1 MTASAPARTIS
12 LNPAGVLSERWRF
25 PAAVAA
31 VIVLSFTLRIG
42 PTTPDVSWLIDM
54 CVRILN
60 GERAYIDVFETTPP
74 VPVLLYMPG
83 AWIER
88 HFSIPAELAVIAYAY
103 AAYSGV
109 LWLMLRLLPEKL
121 EGLGPA
127 RWFVVFPAGLYLFI
141 LTNDTFAQRE
151 TFSAALMAPMICALI
166 AWRQTGAWP
175 PLSLRA
181 AAAVLAGLA
190 AAIKPPLF
198 TLPLLFCG
206 AYLIVTE
213 RSLRPI
219 YSSGLIASAFAF
231 AAITAASFAIFPA
244 YFDGVYQLMRD
255 VYVPIRHHVVY
266 GVFSDA
272 FLFAA
277 ACILLMRVRPKER
290 RSAGETDRLL
300 LIVSAGFMAAYFGQA
315 KYFDYHVTPI
325 GLFAFVVAWNSF
337 LLNILAIGET
347 KASRSRLWLIGGLL
361 AFISAGLFHSFDDDE
376 PKLHD
381 RSWAEDLE
389 NPTAMAI
396 SSGYITGYPLAR
408 EIGAT
413 WVNRIHCQWAI
424 TYPQAMM
431 SRQRVSEEQTA
442 LFKKYQNDELDR
454 VAALIPEK
462 KPEIIIQSTTATSL
476 WLADKLLERNPA
488 LFDDYAV
495 VAEEGVFRIWRRK
508 ISLKE
513 NAVLKGAGG

>member
-1 MTASAPARTIS
+1 MIASFA
-12 LNPAGVLSERWRF
+12 
-25 PAAVAA
+25 
-31 VIVLSFTLRIG
+31 LRIG
-42 PTTPDVSWLIDM
+42 STTPDVSWLIDM
-54 CVRILN
+54 CARILN

-88 HFSIPAELAVIAYAY
+88 QFGFPAELAVIVYAY
-103 AAYSGV
+103 AAYVGV

-121 EGLGPA
+121 GGLGPA
-127 RWFVVFPAGLYLFI
+127 RWFAVFPAGLFLFI

-151 TFSAALMAPMICALI
+151 TFSAALMAPMICVLI
-166 AWRQTGAWP
+166 AWRQTGEWSRL
-175 PLSLRA
+175 PLRVI
-181 AAAVLAGLA
+181 AAVLAGLA

-198 TLPLLFCG
+198 TLPLLLCG
-206 AYLIVTE
+206 AYLIFTT
-213 RSLRPI
+213 RSIRPL
-219 YSSGLIASAFAF
+219 YSSGLIASAGAF
-231 AAITAASFAIFPA
+231 AVITAASFAIFPA

-277 ACILLMRVRPKER
+277 ACILLMRFRPKGSR
-290 RSAGETDRLL
+290 GADETDQLL
-300 LIVSAGFMAAYFGQA
+300 LIVSVGFMGAYFGQA
-315 KYFDYHVTPI
+315 KYFDYHVTPFA
-325 GLFAFVVAWNSF
+325 LFAFIIAWNSF
-337 LLNILAIGET
+337 LMNMAPICET
-347 KASRSRLWLIGGLL
+347 RDARWRIWIVGALL
-361 AFISAGLFHSFDDDE
+361 AFVSAGLFHSFDDDE
-376 PKLHD
+376 PKLRD

-389 NPTAMAI
+389 HPTAMAI

-424 TYPQAMM
+424 TYPEAMM
-431 SRQRVSEEQTA
+431 SRQRVSAEQTT
-442 LFKKYQNDELDR
+442 LFKKYQDEELAR
-454 VAALIPEK
+454 VAALVPDK
-462 KPEIIIQSTTATSL
+462 KPDIIIQSTTATSL

-488 LFDDYAV
+488 LFDDYVV

-508 ISLKE
+508 ESLE
-513 NAVLKGAGG
+513 QGAAASGATD